1 MSRMGRDGRVIGEV
15 RRQHI
20 VRLLNEQDSVTVREL
35 AEHFEVSQMT
45 INRDLEKLDEAG
57 IVRRVHGGATAQPTS
72 LYESSL
78 VFRMAAMTEEKSR
91 IGRCAARYVT
101 PGSSLV
107 LDDSSTAL
115 EMVRRLAGIADVT
128 VVTNFF
134 RVVEQLRTMRGGPE
148 RLILLGGT
156 YDSKYESTGDLL
168 TEKALDEVR
177 VDRCFLSVPA
187 VDLVAG
193 VFHQDAAVARIKR
206 AMMDAAV
213 ERFLLVDSSKLGK
226 RALHRIAALEEF
238 DGIVVGSGVSPEDLA
253 ALRARVHNV
262 EVAVAGPAD
271 HASENGDEA
280 VEDDDDA

>member
-1 MSRMGRDGRVIGEV
+1 MGRMGRDGRVIGEA
-15 RRQHI
+15 RRQEI
-20 VRLLNEQDSVTVREL
+20 VRLLNEHESVAVREL
-35 AEHFEVSQMT
+35 AERFDVSQMT

-78 VFRMAAMTEEKSR
+78 VFRMAAMTEEKKR
-91 IGRCAARYVT
+91 IGRCAARLVT

-115 EMVRRLAGIADVT
+115 EMVERLAAIPHLT

-134 RVVEQLRTMRGGPE
+134 RIVEQLRTMRNGPE

-168 TEKALDEVR
+168 AEKCLQEVR

-187 VDLVAG
+187 VDLMAG

-213 ERFLLVDSSKLGK
+213 ERILLVDSSKLGK

-238 DGIVVGSGVSPEDLA
+238 DAIVVGSGVSPEDLA
-253 ALRARVHNV
+253 ALRARVHHV
-262 EVAVAGPAD
+262 EVAVAGPAEP
-271 HASENGDEA
+271 AANGA
-280 VEDDDDA
+280 GDDDA